1 MKKKTKKPIFDSRAP
16 GGKMI
21 VYGAVLVIIGG
32 VINSYMAWLFATGAL
47 LGAVETGDVMGYTV
61 SLCLQTALSLIVALD
76 GINNRNRPSKGR
88 KVMINAICVFALA
101 IVLSDCSAFA
111 ERFRRRNGTNYR
123 CGFCRWF
130 NHDVPWRTQEQKS
143 FRKRKIKQKKS
154 SSTAPEDF
162 STQGER

>member
-101 IVLSDCSAFA
+101 IVLLLQNGSGEGTGLIIAAVSAGGSIMMFLGGLK
-111 ERFRRRNGTNYR
+111 N
-123 CGFCRWF
+123 
-130 NHDVPWRTQEQKS
+130 
-143 FRKRKIKQKKS
+143 RKVFGSGK
-154 SSTAPEDF
+154 
-162 STQGER
+162 

>member
-47 LGAVETGDVMGYTV
+47 LGAVETGEFMGYTV

-101 IVLSDCSAFA
+101 IVLLLQNGSGEGTGLIIAAVSAGGSIMMFLGGLK
-111 ERFRRRNGTNYR
+111 N
-123 CGFCRWF
+123 
-130 NHDVPWRTQEQKS
+130 
-143 FRKRKIKQKKS
+143 RKVFGSGK
-154 SSTAPEDF
+154 
-162 STQGER
+162 